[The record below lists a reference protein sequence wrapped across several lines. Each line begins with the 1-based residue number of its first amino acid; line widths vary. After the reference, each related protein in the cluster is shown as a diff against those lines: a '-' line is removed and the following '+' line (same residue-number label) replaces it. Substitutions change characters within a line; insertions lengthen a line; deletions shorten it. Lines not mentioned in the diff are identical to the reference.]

1 MDVNGQALFRH
12 MVRARAVSNRM
23 VDLQRA
29 GRIGFHSASVGEEA
43 VIIGAAAAA
52 GPADWIF
59 PGMREWAA
67 ALVRGLPI
75 ATYVHHAFGS
85 KLDPALGHSPPDHA
99 PAKEFHI
106 VPPSGLVGAHLV
118 QAVGMAWAART
129 QKKTDRA
136 IVLFGEDAAESGDFH
151 NAMNF
156 AGVWKTPV
164 VFVARAK
171 VADRAVAYGM
181 ASAIV
186 DGDDVEAVFDVVS
199 RALESRVPTLIEAI
213 TKKRDPLAGLEIA
226 PSLQASIDAEL
237 DAAIAA
243 AEAAGPPAKSTMF
256 DHVYAQLPAH
266 LQAQKQAL
274 S

>member
-1 MDVNGQALFRH
+1 MAH
-12 MVRARAVSNRM
+12 MVGARAVSNRM
-23 VDLQRA
+23 VALQRE

-43 VIIGAAAAA
+43 VVVGAAAAA
-52 GPADWIF
+52 GPEDWIF

-85 KLDPALGHSPPDHA
+85 KLDPALGHAPPDHA
-99 PAKEFHI
+99 PAKQFNI

-129 QKKTDRA
+129 QKKTNARA
-136 IVLFGEDAAESGDFH
+136 VVLFGQDAAESGDFH

-156 AGVWKTPV
+156 AGVWKAPV

-171 VADRAVAYGM
+171 VADRAVAYGL
-181 ASAIV
+181 ASAVV
-186 DGDDVEAVFDVVS
+186 DGDDVQAVFDVVS
-199 RALESRVPTLIEAI
+199 AALASRVPTLIEAVPG
-213 TKKRDPLAGLEIA
+213 KRDPLAGVAIA
-226 PSLQASIDAEL
+226 PSLTASIEAEL

-243 AEAAGPPAKSTMF
+243 AEAAGPPAKSTLF
-256 DHVYAQLPAH
+256 DHVYASVPAH
-266 LQAQKQAL
+266 LLVQKQAL